1 MYGCCVVFSCCAGGW
16 FGLVQSPVF
25 GPDLYF
31 ALERTIGSGVLYYTL
46 EFDIFTGGLGVV
58 GIYFSVATSSLL

>member
-1 MYGCCVVFSCCAGGW
+1 MGVVSFFRVGGGGW
-16 FGLVQSPVF
+16 FGLVQPPVF

-58 GIYFSVATSSLL
+58 GIYFSVAT